1 MTPTETRIGFAAFC
15 VLTAGAVVN
24 IVGFQNVGRGSMIE
38 TSAISGGSSS
48 ASSRN
53 AELEPGAARNPS
65 PSSASP
71 KISVSAASADTA
83 VNRAEVIRGIQ
94 RELNTRGYGTSQPDG
109 VVGLMT
115 RAAIMAYEYDYGL
128 PLTAEPTQDLLSR
141 IVLGTAGPAAHLKSQ
156 PQVKTGEA
164 ESVVRS
170 VKQYLSGLGYAP
182 GKIDGHLSED
192 LIRATRDFELDQ
204 KMPETGRISGQLVT
218 RLMRLQGQG
227 QVATPVA
234 QTPTKPVAQR

>member
-1 MTPTETRIGFAAFC
+1 MTPAETRIGFAAFC

-24 IVGFQNVGRGSMIE
+24 IVGFQNVSRGALIE
-38 TSAISGGSSS
+38 TSAISGGSST
-48 ASSRN
+48 AAN
-53 AELEPGAARNPS
+53 GNKPDADQTAARTAVPGS
-65 PSSASP
+65 VAQ
-71 KISVSAASADTA
+71 KITADTT

-109 VVGLMT
+109 VAGLMT

-128 PLTAEPTQDLLSR
+128 PLTAEPTQDVLSR

-182 GKIDGHLSED
+182 GKIDGRLSED
-192 LIRATRDFELDQ
+192 LIRAMRDFELDQ

-227 QVATPVA
+227 QAAGPIA
-234 QTPTKPVAQR
+234 QMPAKPVAQR

>member
-1 MTPTETRIGFAAFC
+1 MTPAETRIGFAVFC
-15 VLTAGAVVN
+15 VLTAGTVVN
-24 IVGFQNVGRGSMIE
+24 IVGFQNVSRGAMIE
-38 TSAISGGSSS
+38 TSAISGGSPT
-48 ASSRN
+48 AANVNKPDADR
-53 AELEPGAARNPS
+53 AATRTALPGS
-65 PSSASP
+65 VVQ
-71 KISVSAASADTA
+71 KITADTA

-182 GKIDGHLSED
+182 GKIDGRLSED
-192 LIRATRDFELDQ
+192 LIRAMRDFELDQ

-227 QVATPVA
+227 QAAGPEA
-234 QTPTKPVAQR
+234 QTPAKPVAQR

>member
-1 MTPTETRIGFAAFC
+1 MTPAETRIGFAAFC

-24 IVGFQNVGRGSMIE
+24 IVGFQNINRGAMTE
-38 TSAISGGSSS
+38 TSAIASGTPS
-48 ASSRN
+48 AAFRN
-53 AELEPGAARNPS
+53 TENDPGALN
-65 PSSASP
+65 ASP
-71 KISVSAASADTA
+71 GSAASKISVSAPGTDTA

-115 RAAIMAYEYDYGL
+115 RGAIMAYEYDYGL

-156 PQVKTGEA
+156 PLVKTGEA

-170 VKQYLSGLGYAP
+170 VKQCLSGLGYAP
-182 GKIDGHLSED
+182 GKIDGRLSED
-192 LIRATRDFELDQ
+192 LIRAMRDFELDQ

-227 QVATPVA
+227 QAAGPVA
-234 QTPTKPVAQR
+234 KTPTKPLAQR